1 MANPTFNISLNYPEV
16 TSATKRIEKSQS
28 NILLKIVQ
36 EITVKGKLLELNNLS
51 GYSEIWAQIDA
62 IEDNKEAKN
71 CTLNF
76 AGLLSY
82 SGVKITDISFENT
95 SNQDVQSKDFSISF
109 EVYEAV
115 NSSLLTSYGVNLSDL
130 KDISDIKISQAR
142 EENLEGKTLTTS
154 IGITFGENANNYS
167 LSRAQGIANAILN
180 ATNVLSVSSSRTTAS
195 NVYDETSGTYSF
207 IETKNEYRGSSGGF
221 SVLRS
226 TNYNI
231 QNNGSIVASEN
242 GQIKINKNNDFT
254 IKELY
259 DKALSESGGAKVRC
273 QTFVSTYYSLTYGSL
288 PSGYRSSFEET
299 SRQITVDEAAG
310 TSQYNV
316 SITNEPEYI
325 EGVRVEIVD
334 TTEDLKREK
343 AKRKI
348 IRGTITGIRLPPDKE
363 INPNSN
369 RKLAAAKNYF
379 DSNYKQLFTQA
390 KDFASIDPKIGDYKT
405 YITNG
410 DITYNISEGSINFS
424 ITYED
429 RPEYDVSNSNMI
441 LGKAEITN
449 QSPVHLGNQFL
460 IIGGQQPGEE
470 LIQESNQAK
479 PVEINFRVEAL
490 FKKATD
496 IKTYISTFKGLIQ
509 SNYQDGVLKSLNI
522 SSNLIGR
529 TFQGTAS
536 WLKFGGYRQRND
548 TAIKVTNPTEIRL

>member
-288 PSGYRSSFEET
+288 PSGYRSTFEET

-509 SNYQDGVLKSLNI
+509 SNYQDGILKSLNI

>member
-62 IEDNKEAKN
+62 IQDNKEAKN
-71 CTLNF
+71 CNLNF
-76 AGLLSY
+76 AGLISY
-82 SGVKITDISFENT
+82 SEAKITDISFENT
-95 SNQDVQSKDFSISF
+95 QNQDVQSKDFSISF
-109 EVYEAV
+109 EIYEPV
-115 NSSLLTSYGVNLSDL
+115 NLSLLTSYGVKVQDL
-130 KDISDIKISQAR
+130 KDISDIKISQVI
-142 EENLEGKTLTTS
+142 EEDLEGKTLTTS
-154 IGITFGENANNYS
+154 IGITFGENANIYDLN
-167 LSRAQGIANAILN
+167 RAQGIAGAILN
-180 ATNVLSVSSSRTTAS
+180 ATNILSVNASRKTVS
-195 NVYDETSGTYSF
+195 NIYDETSGTYSF
-207 IETKNEYRGSSGGF
+207 IETKNEYRGSNGGF

-254 IKELY
+254 IKALY
-259 DKALSESGGAKVRC
+259 DKALSEAGGAKNRC
-273 QTFVSTYYSLTYGSL
+273 QEFVSAYYSLTYGSL
-288 PSGYRSSFEET
+288 PNGYRNFFEET

-316 SITNEPEYI
+316 SITNEPEYT
-325 EGVRVEIVD
+325 GSVRVEIVD
-334 TTEDLKREK
+334 TTEDLKKEK
-343 AKRKI
+343 TKRKI
-348 IRGTITGIRLPPDKE
+348 IRGTITGIKLPPDRE
-363 INPNSN
+363 INPSN
-369 RKLAAAKNYF
+369 NKKLAAAKSYF
-379 DSNYKQLFTQA
+379 DGNYKQLFTQA
-390 KDFASIDPKIGDYKT
+390 KNFTSITPKIGNYKT

-410 DITYNISEGSINFS
+410 DLTYNISEGSINFS

-429 RPEYDVSNSNMI
+429 RPEYNVTDSSM
-441 LGKAEITN
+441 LFGKAELTN

-460 IIGGQQPGEE
+460 IIGGAKAGEE

-496 IKTYISTFKGLIQ
+496 VKTYISKFKDLIK
-509 SNYQDGVLKSLNI
+509 SNYNDGILKSLNI

-529 TFQGTAS
+529 TFQGTAT
-536 WLKFGGYRQRND
+536 WLKFGDYRERND
-548 TAIKVTNPTEIRL
+548 TSIKVTNPTEIKL

>member
-109 EVYEAV
+109 EIYEAV

-231 QNNGSIVASEN
+231 QNNGSIVVSEN

-259 DKALSESGGAKVRC
+259 DKALSESDGAKARC
-273 QTFVSTYYSLTYGSL
+273 QTFISTYYSLTYGSL
-288 PSGYRSSFEET
+288 PSDYRSTFEET

-325 EGVRVEIVD
+325 QGVRVEIVD

-363 INPNSN
+363 INPSTNK
-369 RKLAAAKNYF
+369 KLAAAKSYF

-390 KDFASIDPKIGDYKT
+390 KSFTSITPKIGVYKT

-429 RPEYDVSNSNMI
+429 RPEYDVSNSSMI
-441 LGKAEITN
+441 FGKAEITN

-470 LIQESNQAK
+470 LIQESDQAK

-496 IKTYISTFKGLIQ
+496 INAYISTFKGLIK
-509 SNYQDGVLKSLNI
+509 SNYQDGILKSLNI

-548 TAIKVTNPTEIRL
+548 TAIKVTNPTEIGL